1 MKTTTAVGVLGSLA
15 INMLLAAAVAT
26 LFSVTPMAQAGEVA
40 HCAGQHSQP
49 VAAPATQEHAHGG
62 HLVAVRMGWEAG

>member
-26 LFSVTPMAQAGEVA
+26 LFSVTPVAQAGEVA
-40 HCAGQHSQP
+40 HCTGQHSQP
-49 VAAPATQEHAHGG
+49 VAAPAAPHGG